1 MKLRFTLLAGFAMG
15 CIMICPVAPA
25 FSQTGV
31 PDSGSNDT
39 SAQQPVIDA
48 VQSYVDAFNR
58 RDAAALSQHWSESG
72 TWVGDDGAPIQGRE
86 NIQQAFQALLGGL
99 ADDQRLTVNV
109 RKVTLV
115 TDNVAIEEGSASLT
129 GGSAAEYTAIHKLED
144 GKWKLHS
151 IKEHGD
157 APRVSNSRHLQG
169 LAWMIGD
176 WVDQSDDATIESSC
190 RWSKN
195 GNFITKN
202 FRVTIP
208 GLDTLEG
215 TQVIGFDA
223 STQSIRSWMFDS
235 DGGHATG
242 VWTQRGDAWAV
253 RSSQVLADGRRAFS
267 TNVFTPLDAD
277 RFQWKSIGRDLGGE
291 TLPDID
297 SVEVV
302 RVRES
307 E

>member
-1 MKLRFTLLAGFAMG
+1 MKLRFRFLASLAIGCMMACHTVPLFAQ
-15 CIMICPVAPA
+15 A
-25 FSQTGV
+25 GV
-31 PDSGSNDT
+31 PNSGADDAG
-39 SAQQPVIDA
+39 AQQPVIDA
-48 VQSYVDAFNR
+48 VKSYVDAFNR

-72 TWVGDDGAPIQGRE
+72 TWVGENGAPVQGRA
-86 NIQQAFQALLGGL
+86 NIQQAFESLLGGL

-115 TDNVAIEEGSASLT
+115 TDNVAVEEGSASLT
-129 GGSAAEYTAIHKLED
+129 GGNAADYTAIHKLED
-144 GKWKLHS
+144 GQWKLHS
-151 IKEHGD
+151 IKEHERSVQ
-157 APRVSNSRHLQG
+157 ASNNRHLQG

-208 GLDTLEG
+208 GLDTFEG

-267 TNVFTPLDAD
+267 TNVLTPIDAD
-277 RFQWKSIGRDLGGE
+277 RFLWESIGRDLGGE
-291 TLPDID
+291 ALPDIGA
-297 SVEVV
+297 VEVV
-302 RVRES
+302 RVRDS

>member
-1 MKLRFTLLAGFAMG
+1 MKLRFKFLASLAIG
-15 CIMICPVAPA
+15 CIMVCHVAPA
-25 FSQTGV
+25 FAQTGA
-31 PDSGSNDT
+31 PDSGSNDK
-39 SAQQPVIDA
+39 SAQQPVIDS

-58 RDAAALSQHWSESG
+58 RDASALSQHWSESG

-86 NIQQAFQALLGGL
+86 NIQRAFESLLGAL

-129 GGSAAEYTAIHKLED
+129 GGDAADYTAIHKLED

-151 IKEHGD
+151 IKEH
-157 APRVSNSRHLQG
+157 ASSVRASNNRHLQG

-176 WVDQSDDATIESSC
+176 WVDRSDDATIESSC

-215 TQVIGFDA
+215 TQVIGFDP

-242 VWTQRGDAWAV
+242 VWTQRGEAWAV

-267 TNVFTPLDAD
+267 TNVFTPMDSD
-277 RFQWKSIGRDLGGE
+277 RFLWKSIGRDVGGE
-291 TLPDID
+291 ALPDIG

-302 RVRES
+302 RVPNS